1 MNSVRSIFT
10 GRTRLTLRSSLEDF
24 SQVGIVALTFL
35 IATQYWP
42 IREHAVF
49 ALIFVYA
56 GVAFLGS
63 GRTIRSEKHRILTL
77 AFFLAF
83 LVWLLASTLW
93 SPTPHMSIAYGLLS
107 VLVGVFAVI
116 QGLAIRLQ
124 NFAWGIVLG
133 VAFQIVHSIFV
144 LAASPR
150 EAPDAWGLYTN
161 ASSMSLVIGIGLA
174 VLPFTLGR
182 SWLSWLI
189 GGSLFAVF
197 FLHLVNVNILTSF
210 VALFGAILSAVL
222 VGSLRRQG
230 TRAKKV
236 LAGLYLF
243 FVAVGAT
250 IFWFFRGPILGLIG
264 EDVSMSERIPLWGL
278 YFEAVLWRP
287 VLGSGWGSTV
297 GWDFPLSRDR
307 LSPVAEWFPAHNGY
321 LDIALMLG
329 FVGLGL
335 FLTVLA
341 LLLSVSLRDAIEKAV
356 NIRAMLIPVLLT
368 YLMLNDVMATSFPK
382 LLGIYLVGTLIGL
395 VVAKPLAIHA
405 KVELTAKV

>member
-1 MNSVRSIFT
+1 MNAVRRIFT
-10 GRTRLTLRSSLEDF
+10 GRTKQVSRGLFEDV
-24 SQVGIVALTFL
+24 SQVGVVALTFI
-35 IATQYWP
+35 IASQYWP

-49 ALIFVYA
+49 ALIFIYSGAV
-56 GVAFLGS
+56 FLGS
-63 GRTIRSEKHRILTL
+63 ARTIRSEKHRILTL

-93 SPTPHMSIAYGLLS
+93 SPTIHMSIAYGLLS
-107 VLVGVFAVI
+107 FLVGVSAVV
-116 QGLAIRLQ
+116 QGLTLRLR
-124 NFAWGIVLG
+124 NFAWGILLG
-133 VAFQIVHSIFV
+133 VAFQFIHSMFV

-150 EAPDAWGLYTN
+150 NAEDRWGLYTN
-161 ASSMSLVIGIGLA
+161 PSSMSLVIGIGLA

-182 SWLSWLI
+182 SWPSWLI

-197 FLHLVNVNILTSF
+197 LFYLVSLNILTSF
-210 VALFGAILSAVL
+210 FALFGAFLSAVL
-222 VGSLRRQG
+222 VESLRRQG
-230 TRAKKV
+230 IRAKKV
-236 LAGLYLF
+236 LTGLYIFL
-243 FVAVGAT
+243 VAVGAS

-264 EDVSMSERIPLWGL
+264 EDVNMSDRIPLWGL

-297 GWDFPLSRDR
+297 GWDFPLSPDQ

-335 FLTVLA
+335 FLGVLA
-341 LLLSVSLRDAIEKAV
+341 LLLSVSLRDASDKAV
-356 NIRAMLIPVLLT
+356 NIRAMSIPVLLV

-395 VVAKPLAIHA
+395 VVAKYPTTHEN
-405 KVELTAKV
+405 VEATGRV